1 MGTMVQYSRPDAALR
16 VAHSHDSTPI
26 DPVRAEVAAMQ
37 TIADAM
43 AKLPEDARGRVLRW
57 AGELFGNVVLSAP
70 APTAAPP
77 ASAAVPAGDADL
89 AVADLVDFF
98 DSTPVVDDDLID
110 PAEGCSLVETA
121 PANVE
126 PASAKED
133 QPVVSMIHSFVE
145 EFQKLAREWE
155 SA

>member
-1 MGTMVQYSRPDAALR
+1 MGIMVPYGRADAALR
-16 VAHSHDSTPI
+16 VAHSRDSTPV
-26 DPVRAEVAAMQ
+26 DPVHAEVAAME

-57 AGELFGNVVLSAP
+57 VGELFGNVVLSAP
-70 APTAAPP
+70 ATRSAPP
-77 ASAAVPAGDADL
+77 AAASASTGDPDL
-89 AVADLVDFF
+89 ALPDFSDFF
-98 DSTPVVDDDLID
+98 GATSADDDDLID

-121 PANVE
+121 PADIDT
-126 PASAKED
+126 ATAQED